1 MPTSNLRD
9 SSPLR
14 PCVAWRLLP
23 SFVYAKRAR
32 TCVQVR
38 LPRVYG
44 RNCRETCL
52 DRFFDACSAPAPGLL
67 AREAREAKRRA
78 GPQTVKGKSRR
89 AWPNN
94 DGSPD
99 GHDEASCCASGQR
112 QAPGSPSILTN
123 ASQPTAKY
131 MRGTGRRPRRGSLRM
146 GIGCAPAGSNPRFLA
161 HRIGHR
167 GPACQCRKLCSD
179 RGWGRCTG
187 IRLVGC
193 RAYGAGFTHCP
204 SRVYAMSC
212 IPSHLPRRG
221 IP

>member
-1 MPTSNLRD
+1 MLNALELACKSDCLVFMVGIAEKPALTVSLT
-9 SSPLR
+9 PVLH
-14 PCVAWRLLP
+14 
-23 SFVYAKRAR
+23 
-32 TCVQVR
+32 
-38 LPRVYG
+38 LPRDCWQG
-44 RNCRETCL
+44 
-52 DRFFDACSAPAPGLL
+52 
-67 AREAREAKRRA
+67 EAKRRA